1 LPTSGERLLL
11 KVAAFFIF
19 LSPFVGTIL
28 LVFAMKYF
36 SALWQARAR
45 IAQDHAYR
53 DLAEKAV
60 AAQSDLSAIRSE
72 LSQVRSSLATIEKTL
87 KQVE

>member
-1 LPTSGERLLL
+1 MSSGGEMSTGQ
-11 KVAAFFIF
+11 FFIF

-28 LVFAMKYF
+28 IVFAMKYF
-36 SALWQARAR
+36 SAIWQARAR
-45 IAQDHAYR
+45 LAQDQSYR

-72 LSQVRSSLATIEKTL
+72 LTTVRTSLAAIEKTL

>member
-1 LPTSGERLLL
+1 MSGEMSTGQ
-11 KVAAFFIF
+11 FFIF
-19 LSPFVGTIL
+19 LSPFIGTIL
-28 LVFAMKYF
+28 LVFGMKYF
-36 SALWQARAR
+36 SAIWQSRAR
-45 IAQDHAYR
+45 IAQDLAYR

-72 LSQVRSSLATIEKTL
+72 LTTVRTSLAAIEKTL